1 MTPQMSAL
9 AALPI
14 NIEEEM
20 RQSYLDYAM
29 SVIVGRA
36 LPDVRDGLKPVHR
49 RILYAMSELGLSW
62 NRPFKKAARLVGDV
76 IGKYHPHG
84 DTAVYDTIVRMA
96 QDFSLRYPLVDGQGN
111 FGSLDGDAAAA
122 MRYTEVRMSQ
132 IAHELLTDIDKE
144 TVDFVPN
151 YDESLLEPYI
161 LPSRVPNLLI
171 NGSSGIAVGMATNIP
186 PHNLSEVTAALLLI
200 LDNPGAELDELMTC
214 ITGPDFPTGALIYGK
229 QGIREAYE
237 TGRGLIQQRGRAII
251 ENPGNDKQTIV
262 ITEVPYQINKAKL
275 VEKIAELVK
284 EKKVEGISE
293 LRDESDRDGV
303 RIVIEL
309 KKHEKAEVILN
320 QLYHHTPLQN
330 TFGVI
335 MLALV
340 GTQPMILNLKQI
352 LQHFIDFRREIV
364 IRRTQYELKKA
375 QERCHIL
382 EGLKIALDNL
392 DAVIQLIKTSP
403 SPHEARNGLMQQF
416 NLSQVQAQ
424 SILEMRLQR
433 LTALEQDKILKDLEE
448 TRRAIKGFQEILGSR
463 ERIREEIRKELVEIK
478 EKYGDKRK
486 TEIIEQ
492 TGEFNIED
500 LIPDEPV
507 VITVTH
513 TGYIKRNPLT
523 IYRAQKRGGKGKMAM
538 DIREED
544 FVEHLFIASTHD
556 YMLFFTN
563 RGKVYWIKVH
573 EIAQNGRAFK
583 GKAIANLI
591 SFEPGEK
598 IASMMPVK
606 DFHEG
611 KYLVMATKKGF
622 IKKTSL
628 VAYSNPRSGGIIA
641 LLIDKGDELIG
652 VKMTDGTQGIFLA
665 TKMGKAIHFPE
676 EQIRGMGRVARG
688 VHGIRLS
695 RTDEVV
701 SLEIV
706 DLTATILTVTE
717 NGFGKRTKLSA
728 YRVQN
733 RGGQGI
739 INLKVTPKNGQ
750 VVEVKQ
756 VTNEDEL
763 MIVTSEGK
771 LIRLKAEGI
780 SVIGRNTQ
788 GFRLI
793 DIGEN
798 NRVVG
803 AVGFMEQKVL
813 DDGLD

>member
-1 MTPQMSAL
+1 MTPDANAL

-14 NIEEEM
+14 YIEEEM

-49 RILYAMSELGLSW
+49 RILYSMSELGLAW

-84 DTAVYDTIVRMA
+84 DVAIYDTIVRMA
-96 QDFSLRYPLVDGQGN
+96 QDFSLRYPLVAGQGN

-132 IAHELLTDIDKE
+132 IAHELLADIDKE

-151 YDESLLEPYI
+151 YDESLQEPFI

-186 PHNLSEVTAALLLI
+186 PHNFTEVTDALLLM
-200 LDNPGAELDELMTC
+200 LENPEAELDEIMTY
-214 ITGPDFPTGALIYGK
+214 IKGPDFPTGAAIYGK
-229 QGIREAYE
+229 EGIREAYE
-237 TGRGLIQQRGRAII
+237 TGRGLLQLRAKARI
-251 ENPGNDKQTIV
+251 EEHGNDRQTIV
-262 ITEVPYQINKAKL
+262 ISEIPYQINKAKL
-275 VEKIAELVK
+275 VEKIADLVK
-284 EKKVEGISE
+284 DKKIEGISD
-293 LRDESDRDGV
+293 LRDESDREGV

-309 KKHEKAEVILN
+309 KRHENAEIILN

-340 GTQPMILNLKQI
+340 GTQPVVLSLKQI
-352 LQHFIDFRREIV
+352 LHHFIDFRREIV
-364 IRRTQYELKKA
+364 IRRTEYDLKKA
-375 QERCHIL
+375 REHCHIL

-392 DAVIQLIKTSP
+392 DAVIQLIKASP
-403 SPHEARNGLMQQF
+403 SPQEARQQLMLQF
-416 NLSQVQAQ
+416 TLSQVQAQ
-424 SILEMRLQR
+424 SILDMRLQR
-433 LTALEQDKILKDLEE
+433 LTALEQDKILRDLEE
-448 TRRAIKGFQEILGSR
+448 TRRAIKELQDILNSR
-463 ERIREEIRKELVEIK
+463 ERIKEEIRKELLELR
-478 EKYGDKRK
+478 EKYGDSRK

-492 TGEFNIED
+492 TEELTLED

-507 VITVTH
+507 IITVTH

-538 DIREED
+538 ETREED
-544 FVEHLFIASTHD
+544 FVEHLFVASTHD

-563 RGKVYWIKVH
+563 LGKVYWIKVH

-606 DFHEG
+606 DFGEG
-611 KYLVMATKKGF
+611 IYLVMATKKGF
-622 IKKTSL
+622 IKKTPL
-628 VAYSNPRSGGIIA
+628 IAYGNPRAGGIIA
-641 LLIDKGDELIG
+641 HLIEKGDELIG
-652 VKMTDGTQGIFLA
+652 VKMTDGSQGVFLA
-665 TKMGKAIHFPE
+665 TKKGKSIHFPE
-676 EQIRGMGRVARG
+676 EQVRSMGRVARG
-688 VHGIRLS
+688 VRGIRLLRS
-695 RTDEVV
+695 DEVV

-706 DLTATILTVTE
+706 DPAATILTVTE
-717 NGFGKRTKLSA
+717 HGFGKRTKVSQ

-739 INLKVTPKNGQ
+739 INIKVTAKIGP

-756 VTNEDEL
+756 VTAEDEL

-771 LIRLKAEGI
+771 LIRLKAAGI

-788 GFRLI
+788 GLHLI
-793 DIGEN
+793 DLGEN
-798 NRVVG
+798 DRVVG
-803 AVGFMEQKVL
+803 VVGFVEQKAL
-813 DDGLD
+813 DNGID